1 MEYEQE
7 YAPNLA
13 DYLAILKRRK
23 WQLVLPIVLLLPLA
37 VLVAITLPPVYRATA
52 TILIE
57 QQEIPADLIRTTVT
71 SFADQR
77 IQVIRQRVMTTSN
90 LGAII
95 ERYNLYPSIR
105 EKQGLNP
112 AVAEMRDH
120 VDLDMISEDVV
131 DPRSGGTRTATIAF
145 TLAFDD
151 PSPVLAQRVTNELV
165 SLFMNENLRQRE
177 AAVEEATIFLREEAD
192 RLADQIATLEAALS
206 EFKQQHSDNLPE
218 LLSINRELLART
230 EQQLRDNTLAL
241 RTLTEQK
248 LYLETTLAQQDPQ
261 LMLGVAGAG
270 WSADSPQARLQLL
283 ETQYLGL
290 ATRYSPE
297 HPDRQR
303 IERELAAL
311 RQEVGASAK
320 ADLSQ
325 RRAEL
330 AGSLAAARGRY
341 SSDHPDVQRLEREL
355 EDVERRI
362 AAPGTGGPAQPSTQ
376 SAQNPAYVQLQS
388 RLDALAIEMQG
399 LEQTQKD
406 LEERIKIYQERL
418 MAAPNVEREYN
429 NLTRGYENAVAK
441 FREVKDKQLEAELAQ
456 ALERERKA
464 ERFTLIE
471 PPLVPDEPIKP
482 NRPAIMMLGVVFSIG
497 AGVGHLALREM
508 LDKGIRSLRVIQS
521 ISGMPPLAVVPLIQT
536 PADRRRRVR
545 RGAIL
550 AGAAVVTLAVGLVT
564 IHVFYRPL
572 DLLWFTLLRRLEP
585 LMPSAATL
593 ASLGSWNV

>member
-1 MEYEQE
+1 VDYEQE

-23 WQLVLPIVLLLPLA
+23 WQLVLPILLLLPLA

-57 QQEIPADLIRTTVT
+57 QQEIPSDLIRTTVT

-77 IQVIRQRVMTTSN
+77 IQVIRQRVMTTTN
-90 LGAII
+90 LGEII
-95 ERYNLYPSIR
+95 ERYDLYPSIR
-105 EKQGLNP
+105 EKQGINP
-112 AVAEMRDH
+112 AIAEMRNH
-120 VDLDMISEDVV
+120 VHLDMISADVV
-131 DPRSGGTRTATIAF
+131 DPRSGQAQTATIAF
-145 TLAFDD
+145 TLSFED
-151 PSPVLAQRVTNELV
+151 PSPVLTQRVTNELV

-177 AAVEEATIFLREEAD
+177 AAVEEATSFLREEAT
-192 RLADQIATLEAALS
+192 RLADQIAALESSLS
-206 EFKQQHSDNLPE
+206 DFKQKHSDNLPE

-248 LYLETTLAQQDPQ
+248 LYLETTLAQQNPQ

-311 RQEVGASAK
+311 RKEVGASAK

-330 AGSLAAARGRY
+330 ASSLAAARGRY
-341 SSDHPDVQRLEREL
+341 SSDHPDLQRLESEL
-355 EDVERRI
+355 ADVDKRI
-362 AAPGTGGPAQPSTQ
+362 ASPGTGGTAQPSTQ

-388 RLDALAIEMQG
+388 RLEALAIEMQG

-406 LEERIKIYQERL
+406 LEERIQVYQQRL
-418 MAAPNVEREYN
+418 MEAPNVEREYN

-441 FREVKDKQLEAELAQ
+441 YREVKDKQLEAELAQ

-471 PPLVPDEPIKP
+471 PPIVPDEPIKP
-482 NRPAIMMLGVVFSIG
+482 NRPAIMMLGVVASVG
-497 AGVGHLALREM
+497 AGVGHLALREL
-508 LDKGIRSLRVIQS
+508 LDKGIRSLRVVQTIT
-521 ISGMPPLAVVPLIQT
+521 GMPPLAVVPYIRT
-536 PADRRRRVR
+536 PADRRRRAR
-545 RGAIL
+545 RTAIL
-550 AGAAVVTLAVGLVT
+550 AGATVLALAVGLAT

-585 LMPSAATL
+585 LMPSASIFG
-593 ASLGSWNV
+593 SLFSWTV

>member
-1 MEYEQE
+1 MDYEQE

-23 WQLVLPIVLLLPLA
+23 WQLVLPIVILLPLA

-90 LGAII
+90 LSGII

-105 EKQGLNP
+105 EKQGLNA
-112 AVAEMRDH
+112 AVAEMREQVH
-120 VDLDMISEDVV
+120 LDMISADVV
-131 DPRSGGTRTATIAF
+131 DPRSGRAQTATIAF
-145 TLAFDD
+145 TLAFED
-151 PSPVLAQRVTNELV
+151 PSPVLTQRVTNELV

-177 AAVEEATIFLREEAD
+177 AAVEEATTFLREEAT
-192 RLADQIATLEAALS
+192 RLADQIAALEAALS

-325 RRAEL
+325 RRVDL

-355 EDVERRI
+355 ADVDKRI
-362 AAPGTGGPAQPSTQ
+362 ASPGTGAAQPSTQ

-388 RLDALAIEMQG
+388 RLDALGIEMQG
-399 LEQTQKD
+399 LEQTQTD
-406 LEERIKIYQERL
+406 LEERIEIYQQRL
-418 MAAPNVEREYN
+418 MESPNVEREYN

-441 FREVKDKQLEAELAQ
+441 YREVKDKQLEAELAQ

-471 PPLVPDEPIKP
+471 PPVVPDEPIKP
-482 NRPAIMMLGVVFSIG
+482 NRPAIMMLGVVASIG
-497 AGVGHLALREM
+497 AGVGHLALREI

-521 ISGMPPLAVVPLIQT
+521 ISGMPPLAVVPYIQT

-545 RGAIL
+545 RTAIL
-550 AGAAVVTLAVGLVT
+550 AGAAGLTLAVGLMT
-564 IHVFYRPL
+564 IHFFYRPL

-585 LMPSAATL
+585 LMPSAST
-593 ASLGSWNV
+593 LGSLISSNV